1 MDLSLIDRAL
11 AAGELDIVAGAA
23 TDGLIPALD
32 LFQLEDDRHYFPPY
46 QAVFIA
52 REDKMDML
60 AEAFRLLENSIT
72 TDDMRRLNYE
82 VDGKQRSPRE
92 VAAEWLAGRKL
103 ATFP

>member
-32 LFQLEDDRHYFPPY
+32 LFQLADDRHYFPPY

-52 REDKMDML
+52 RQDKL
-60 AEAFRLLENSIT
+60 ELLGEALESLSNSIT
-72 TDDMRRLNYE
+72 TDDMRRMNYE
-82 VDGKQRSPRE
+82 VDGNKRSPRE
-92 VAAEWLAGRKL
+92 VASEWLAKR
-103 ATFP
+103 PVSR